1 MMKTKTLIL
10 TLLTVALLLPT
21 VALPASAV
29 VGVYNQ
35 SLGDLNVDG
44 KVNSIDYR
52 ILKRYVLKTYSLRDS
67 LLYSADLNLDGE
79 VNSLDYMVLRKMV
92 MKTYTLDLSW
102 TRKPYSEMTDEEL
115 MRAIRYSL
123 VPYHEE
129 GRLFIEFETGIGEA
143 EVRAMLEAL
152 PSYSQLGKIEFF
164 GSSQLYCSLR
174 VETSELQQVMF
185 ALARL
190 KGVQDVN
197 PEYWS
202 LPN

>member
-44 KVNSIDYR
+44 RVNSIDYM

-67 LLYSADLNLDGE
+67 LLYSADLNLDGDI
-79 VNSLDYMVLRKMV
+79 NALDYMVLRMMV
-92 MKTYTLDLSW
+92 MRTYTLDLSW
-102 TRKPYSEMTDEEL
+102 TKKPYSEMTDEEL
-115 MRAIRYSL
+115 RRAIRYSL
-123 VPYHEE
+123 VLMHEE
-129 GRLFIEFETGIGEA
+129 GQLFIEFETGIGEA
-143 EVRAMLEAL
+143 EARAMLEAL
-152 PSYSQLGKIEFF
+152 PFYSQLGKIEFF
-164 GSSQLYCSLR
+164 GSSQLYCYLG
-174 VETSELQQVMF
+174 VEPSGLQEMMF

-190 KGVQDVN
+190 QGVEDVS
-197 PEYWS
+197 PGYLS
-202 LPN
+202 LPA

>member
-1 MMKTKTLIL
+1 MKTKTLIL

-129 GRLFIEFETGIGEA
+129 DRLFIEFETGIGEV

-152 PSYSQLGKIEFF
+152 PFYSQSGEMEFF
-164 GSSQLYCSLR
+164 GSSQLYCYLW
-174 VETSELQQVMF
+174 VEPSELQEMMF
-185 ALARL
+185 TLARL
-190 KGVQDVN
+190 QGVEDVI
-197 PEYWS
+197 PGYLS

>member
-52 ILKRYVLKTYSLRDS
+52 ILKCYVLKTYSLRDS

-115 MRAIRYSL
+115 MRAIRYSF
-123 VPYHEE
+123 VPYHEKDLLYI
-129 GRLFIEFETGIGEA
+129 RFETGIGEVEA
-143 EVRAMLEAL
+143 RAMLEAL
-152 PSYSQLGKIEFF
+152 PFYSQLGKIEFF
-164 GSSQLYCSLR
+164 GSSKLYCQFR
-174 VETSELQQVMF
+174 VETLNAQKIMF

-190 KGVQDVN
+190 QGVEKVS
-197 PEYWS
+197 PAYLS

>member
-44 KVNSIDYR
+44 RVNSIDYM
-52 ILKRYVLKTYSLRDS
+52 ILKRFVLKTYSLRDS
-67 LLYSADLNLDGE
+67 LLYSADLNLDGDI
-79 VNSLDYMVLRKMV
+79 NALDYMVLRMMV
-92 MKTYTLDLSW
+92 MRTYTLDLSW
-102 TRKPYSEMTDEEL
+102 TKKPYSEMTDEEL

-129 GRLFIEFETGIGEA
+129 GKLYIRFETGIGEA
-143 EVRAMLEAL
+143 EARAMLETL
-152 PSYSQLGKIEFF
+152 PSYSQLGEIDFF
-164 GSSQLYCSLR
+164 GSSKLYCQVR
-174 VETSELQQVMF
+174 VETLNVQKIMF
-185 ALARL
+185 DLARL
-190 KGVQDVN
+190 QGVEKVS
-197 PEYWS
+197 PALLS